1 MNGLLIPF
9 LTTSVE
15 VKFTLFIVMAN
26 GSTGW
31 FLWLLFGFSM
41 LGCDMFK
48 SLNSSHK
55 SLHVLS
61 HEPLFKFY
69 LHFGKKKLIVYAS
82 VSPISLLLLLSSDI
96 AIKVTCK
103 KNCFLFIGNWL
114 EMSCFLIIFAIFW
127 IFYYVMHNTGYIYI
141 KLFHK
146 SLEQLHNNS
155 F

>member
-61 HEPLFKFY
+61 PEPLFKFY
-69 LHFGKKKLIVYAS
+69 LHFGKKKSIVYAS

-103 KNCFLFIGNWL
+103 KIAFYSLVIG
-114 EMSCFLIIFAIFW
+114 CFLIIYAIFW
-127 IFYYVMHNTGYIYI
+127 IFYNVMHNTGYFYI